1 MRERIEVTRREMK
14 KKGSQVFVSRAD
26 VALGV
31 DDAIVIH
38 SPL

>member
-1 MRERIEVTRREMK
+1 MRKRREVTKRETK
-14 KKGSQVFVSRAD
+14 KKRDQVFVSRAD